1 MIFRSFLLDKPNVFA
16 WEVVMLRYTFVVITA
31 ITAVTVWCGF
41 YAFSPNVSIL
51 SQSAVPT
58 TVPDFRDKK
67 IWGPAKDHIFINLED
82 GIPWSI
88 SYFYRRLDDPRTTG
102 KETAFLWD
110 IDTPVHKVLRWRGK
124 ESYQWLLRSFS
135 WTPLIRGENME
146 PILRVDWSVGEKV
159 IGATLLVYDGDS
171 RQPSAWE
178 VFVDPAVE
186 SDVLSPVKQEL

>member
-1 MIFRSFLLDKPNVFA
+1 MSLHGEAAMVR
-16 WEVVMLRYTFVVITA
+16 
-31 ITAVTVWCGF
+31 
-41 YAFSPNVSIL
+41 YAFMVMIAAGVSWFFYVFTLNPIVL

-88 SYFYRRLDDPRTTG
+88 SYFYIRLDDPRTTG
-102 KETAFLWD
+102 RETAFLWD
-110 IDTPVHKVLRWRGK
+110 IDTPVHKVLRRQGE
-124 ESYQWLLRSFS
+124 ESYQWLLRSFG
-135 WTPLIRGENME
+135 WTPPIRGENME
-146 PILRVDWSVGEKV
+146 PILRVDWSVGGKA

-178 VFVDPAVE
+178 TFHDPLATE
-186 SDVLSPVKQEL
+186 EDQSSASRQL